1 MTITYTHDTEPLRV
15 DDSHLIT
22 GIVFESKTNVFHVD
36 LAAISHD
43 LAFPDYIET
52 SYGNEKPFKLYKVMY
67 SKADNIH
74 IATYKQP
81 DSKAVL
87 LVYIG

>member
-1 MTITYTHDTEPLRV
+1 MMTDTLRL
-15 DDSHLIT
+15 DDSHLAT
-22 GIVFESKTNVFHVD
+22 HIVFESKPDVYHVD
-36 LAAISHD
+36 LSSVSHD
-43 LAFPDYIET
+43 LAFPDMIDT
-52 SYGNEKPFKLYKVMY
+52 SYGNEQPFKLYKIKHDK
-67 SKADNIH
+67 SDNVY

>member
-1 MTITYTHDTEPLRV
+1 MMMNIQAELLRL
-15 DDSHLIT
+15 DDSHLHS
-22 GIVFESKTNVFHVD
+22 GIVFESKENVYHVD
-36 LAAISHD
+36 LTAISHD
-43 LAFPDYIET
+43 LSFPDYIET
-52 SYGNEKPFKLYKVMY
+52 SYGNEKSFKLYKVKY
-67 SKADNIH
+67 SKADNVH